1 MTKILD
7 ASTKEF
13 TANNNEYVLN
23 ERLGIHR
30 FWQFERYKVMLAQ
43 GINVVSLYDLLCE
56 YYEEIPKIIRDP
68 NHGMKLHHKLET
80 HLQGLNDLNSRV
92 PIGLYM
98 ATLFWN
104 RKGEKGMDWTEE
116 LAEEKIKDW
125 DIEDIE
131 ATFFLFTCLPHI
143 KDFLIAYKESI
154 QKYLEV
160 EDLETSLITSLNLS

>member
-1 MTKILD
+1 MAKTLD
-7 ASTKEF
+7 ANTKEF
-13 TANNNEYVLN
+13 TANGVKYVLV
-23 ERLGIHR
+23 ESLGIHR

-43 GINVVSLYDLLCE
+43 AINVVSIYNLLCE

-68 NHGMKLHHKLET
+68 SHGMKLHHKLET

-92 PIGLYM
+92 PIGFYM

-104 RKGEKGMDWTEE
+104 KEGEKGNEWTET

-125 DIEDIE
+125 DEEDIDGN
-131 ATFFLFTCLPHI
+131 FFLLTCLPHI
-143 KDFLIAYKESI
+143 KDFLIIYKESI

-160 EDLETSLITSLNLS
+160 EELETNLITSLNL